1 MDNNYAEDYVEEE
14 KKFKIT
20 RGMVILA
27 SIALVVLVIIILIIV
42 NIIQSKKPEYTID
55 DFKYLETR
63 MKEESSTYLL
73 QKNKELTG
81 EITKINLE
89 DLLVQSGGAIDP
101 NKVVAAKVCEG
112 YVYAY
117 KNDIAIY
124 EPYIKCGKYYT
135 TKGYKEEKTSTR
147 KKTTKPKDTEKPVI
161 TIIGE
166 KEITIE
172 KGSEYKDEG
181 AKATDNIDGDITS
194 KIKTSNK
201 LESNKAGEYK
211 ITYTVTDKAG
221 NTSEEI
227 RIVKVIEVVTTTSTV
242 NTTTKRNTTRATKRT
257 YKNTQRPVIT
267 TTRRVTTPPSI
278 TLSGNTYMN
287 ISAGSN
293 YKEPGYSARDALGSD
308 ITARVSISG
317 SVNTNVA
324 GTYTIKYSVT
334 DVYGNYASKTR
345 IVKVNSNYIALQ
357 GLTVTPN
364 SVSLSVGRSITISVG
379 YIPKKTTNKNISWRS
394 ENTRVATVSNGTI
407 RAVSKGS
414 TYIVVS
420 GADNK
425 SARITVVV
433 K

>member
-27 SIALVVLVIIILIIV
+27 TIALIALVIIILVIV
-42 NIIQSKKPEYTID
+42 NVIQSKKPEYTTK

-73 QKNKELTG
+73 QKNKELTS
-81 EITKINLE
+81 EITKINLD

-117 KNDIAIY
+117 KNDTAIY

-135 TKGYKEEKTSTR
+135 TEGYKEEKTSTK
-147 KKTTKPKDTEKPVI
+147 KKTTKQKDTEKPVI

-181 AKATDNIDGDITS
+181 AKASDNVDSDITS
-194 KIKTSNK
+194 KIKVTNK
-201 LESNKAGEYK
+201 VESNKTGEYK

-221 NTSEEI
+221 NTATEV
-227 RIVKVIEVVTTTSTV
+227 RTVKVIEPVTTTTTV
-242 NTTTKRNTTRATKRT
+242 KPTTAKNTTKATKRT
-257 YKNTQRPVIT
+257 YRTTKSPVIN
-267 TTRRVTTPPSI
+267 TTRRITTPPSI
-278 TLSGNTYMN
+278 TLRGNTYMN
-287 ISAGSN
+287 ISAGST
-293 YKEPGYSARDALGSD
+293 YHEPGYSARDALGND
-308 ITARVSISG
+308 ITARVSVSG
-317 SVNTNVA
+317 SVNANVA
-324 GTYTIKYSVT
+324 GTYTIKYSVN

-345 IVKVNSNYIALQ
+345 TVKVNSNYIALQ

-379 YIPKKTTNKNISWRS
+379 YIPGNATNKNISWRS

-414 TYIVVS
+414 THIVVS

>member
-27 SIALVVLVIIILIIV
+27 AIALVVLVIIILIIV
-42 NIIQSKKPEYTID
+42 NIIQSKKPEYTTE

-63 MKEESSTYLL
+63 MQEESSTYLL

-81 EITKINLE
+81 EITKINLD

-117 KNDIAIY
+117 KNDTAIY

-135 TKGYKEEKTSTR
+135 TKGYKEEKTSTK

-201 LESNKAGEYK
+201 LESNKVGEYK
-211 ITYTVTDKAG
+211 ITYTVSDKAG
-221 NTSEEI
+221 NTAEEI
-227 RIVKVIEVVTTTSTV
+227 RTVKVIDVVTTTTAV
-242 NTTTKRNTTRATKRT
+242 KPTTKQNTTRTTKRT
-257 YKNTQRPVIT
+257 YKTTQKPTIT

-278 TLSGNTYMN
+278 TLSGNTYIN
-287 ISAGSN
+287 ISAGST
-293 YKEPGYSARDALGSD
+293 YQEPGYSAKDALGND
-308 ITARVSISG
+308 ITARVLVSG
-317 SVNTNVA
+317 VVNTNVA
-324 GTYTIKYSVT
+324 GTYIIKYAVT

-345 IVKVNSNYIALQ
+345 TVKVNSNYIALQ

-379 YIPKKTTNKNISWRS
+379 YIPGNATNKNISWSS

-407 RAVSKGS
+407 KAVSKGS
-414 TYIVVS
+414 THIVVR

>member
-1 MDNNYAEDYVEEE
+1 MENNYAEDYVEEE

-20 RGMVILA
+20 RGMVILGV
-27 SIALVVLVIIILIIV
+27 IVLVAIVIIILVIV
-42 NIIQSKKPEYTID
+42 NVVKSNKPEYTLD

-81 EITKINLE
+81 EVIKIDLN

-101 NKVVAAKVCEG
+101 DKVIAAKVCEG

-117 KNDIAIY
+117 KDETAVY

-135 TKGYKEEKTSTR
+135 TDGYKEETPTT
-147 KKTTKPKDTEKPVI
+147 KKTTTKQKDTEKPVI

-181 AKATDNIDGDITS
+181 AKATDNVDGDITS

-201 LESNKAGEYK
+201 VDSNKAGEYK
-211 ITYTVTDKAG
+211 ITYTVSDKAG
-221 NTSEEI
+221 NIAEEV
-227 RIVKVIEVVTTTSTV
+227 RVVKVIETITTTEKKTT
-242 NTTTKRNTTRATKRT
+242 TTTKKSGGSYRTTTKVT
-257 YKNTQRPVIT
+257 IT
-267 TTRRVTTPPSI
+267 TKKVTTPPSI
-278 TLSGNTYMN
+278 TLNGSTYMS
-287 ISAGSN
+287 ISVGSS
-293 YKEPGYSARDALGSD
+293 YKDPGYSAMDALGSD
-308 ITARVSISG
+308 ITSRVSVSG

-334 DVYGNYASKTR
+334 DTYGNSASKTR
-345 IVKVNSNYIALQ
+345 TVKVNSTYVALQ

-364 SVSLSVGRSITISVG
+364 SVSLSVGQSISIKVG
-379 YIPKKTTNKNISWRS
+379 YIPDNASNKNVSWS
-394 ENTRVATVSNGTI
+394 SSNAGVATVSNGTVK
-407 RAVSKGS
+407 AVSKGS
-414 TYIVVS
+414 AYITVT
-420 GADNK
+420 GADNR
-425 SARITVVV
+425 SAKITVVV

>member
-27 SIALVVLVIIILIIV
+27 VLALVVLIIIILIIL
-42 NIIQSKKPEYTID
+42 NIIQSRKPEYTVD

-63 MKEESSTYLL
+63 MKEEASTYLL
-73 QKNKELTG
+73 QKNKELTS
-81 EITKINLE
+81 EITKIKLD
-89 DLLVQSGGAIDP
+89 DLLIQAGGAIDP

-117 KNDIAIY
+117 KNDTIVY

-135 TKGYKEEKTSTR
+135 TDGYKEEKTVTK
-147 KKTTKPKDTEKPVI
+147 KKTTKVKDTEKPII

-201 LESNKAGEYK
+201 LEPNKVGEYK

-221 NTSEEI
+221 NTAEDV
-227 RIVKVIEVVTTTSTV
+227 RTVKVIEAT
-242 NTTTKRNTTRATKRT
+242 TTTKTTTKKNTTKSTTKAS
-257 YKNTQRPVIT
+257 YKTTTKPVIT
-267 TTRRVTTPPSI
+267 TTRRITTPPSI
-278 TLSGNTYMN
+278 ILSGNTYIN
-287 ISAGSN
+287 ISVGN
-293 YKEPGYSARDALGSD
+293 WYQEPGYSARDALGND
-308 ITARVSISG
+308 ITSRVSVSG

-334 DVYGNYASKTR
+334 DAYGNYASKTR
-345 IVKVNSNYIALQ
+345 TVKVSSNYIALQ

-364 SVSLSVGRSITISVG
+364 SVSLSVGKSITIIVG
-379 YIPKKTTNKNISWRS
+379 YIPSNATNKSISWSS

-414 TYIVVS
+414 TYVVVK